1 MCHEMYLG
9 KPGHFLNSKLYTLVR
24 NVILSMFLKLMQTL
38 KK

>member
-1 MCHEMYLG
+1 MYPG
-9 KPGHFLNSKLYTLVR
+9 KPGHFLNSKLYILVK